1 MRAGKRRL
9 LGASWALSTW
19 LALAASAP
27 AQTDGVVERTSPAPV
42 AGPSPASATTAR
54 TDVQAAVDALARWAE
69 DHGGTLG
76 AAVLHTGSGE
86 LWAQSNADVALN
98 PASNAK
104 IITSAA
110 ALSRLGPS
118 FRFATGLYGV
128 IEGERVGT
136 LVLRSNGDPSLA
148 MADLWQLAASLKQ
161 RGVRKVERIL
171 VDQSRFDGRFVP
183 PAFEQ
188 QPDEWAAFRAPIS
201 AVALERNAV
210 TLVVVPTRAGAPAR
224 AWLEPPG
231 VLELTGSVQT
241 RAPGSGQKVS
251 LSLASREGVLTAA
264 LGGQVAQGLPE
275 LRFAR
280 RLDDPR
286 RAPGLALAAALN
298 ALGVSAPKQVALGG
312 ETVLDVLALH
322 PSPPLASLVTELG
335 KNSDNFYA
343 EMLLVALAA
352 EQGKLP
358 ASSED
363 GAALVRAWLQRIGAW
378 SDDARF
384 TNGSGLFDAD
394 RVSARSL
401 VKVLAHASRDPRI
414 ASEFVAQLAIGGVDG
429 TLRGRFSEFAATRS
443 VRAKTGTLAQVNS
456 LSGYVL
462 PSDGTPPMAF
472 ALIVNGVAGNAG
484 AIRKQMDDIVR
495 RVARGG
501 SGRVTAPA
509 SRAAHP

>member
-1 MRAGKRRL
+1 VRAGKRRL
-9 LGASWALSTW
+9 FGAWWALSLW
-19 LALAASAP
+19 LALTASAP
-27 AQTDGVVERTSPAPV
+27 AQTDGVVERASPAPV
-42 AGPSPASATTAR
+42 AGPLPASATTAR
-54 TDVQAAVDALARWAE
+54 TDVQAAVDALARWAQ

-76 AAVLHTGSGE
+76 AAVLHTGSAE

-104 IITSAA
+104 VVTSAA

-128 IEGERVGT
+128 IEGERVAT
-136 LVLRSNGDPSLA
+136 LVLRSNGDPSLG
-148 MADLWQLAASLKQ
+148 MADLWQLAAGLKQ

-171 VDQSRFDGRFVP
+171 VDQSRFDARFVP

-224 AWLEPPG
+224 TWIEPPG

-241 RAPGSGQKVS
+241 RAPGSGQNVS
-251 LSLASREGVLTAA
+251 LSLAPREGALGAT

-298 ALGVSAPKQVALGG
+298 MLGVSAPKQVGLGG
-312 ETVLDVLALH
+312 ESVLDVLALH
-322 PSPPLASLVTELG
+322 PSPPLASLVPELG

-363 GAALVRAWLQRIGAW
+363 GAAVVRAWLARIGAW

-394 RVSARSL
+394 RLSARSL

-429 TLRGRFSEFAATRS
+429 TLKGRFSEFAPTRS
-443 VRAKTGTLAQVNS
+443 VRAKTGTLAQVNC

-462 PSDGTPPMAF
+462 PADGSPPVAF
-472 ALIVNGVAGNAG
+472 ALLVNGVAGNG
-484 AIRKQMDDIVR
+484 GEIRKQMDDIVR
-495 RVARGG
+495 RVARAVT
-501 SGRVTAPA
+501 GRPAAPA
-509 SRAAHP
+509 PRAAAR

>member
-9 LGASWALSTW
+9 FGASWALPLW
-19 LALAASAP
+19 LTLAGTVA
-27 AQTDGVVERTSPAPV
+27 AQTDGVVEQAPAAPV
-42 AGPSPASATTAR
+42 AGLPAAAATPVR
-54 TDVQAAVDALARWAE
+54 TDVQAAVDALARWSRE
-69 DHGGTLG
+69 HGGTFG

-86 LWAQSNADVALN
+86 VWAQSNPDVALN

-104 IITSAA
+104 VVTSAA
-110 ALSRLGPS
+110 VLSQLGPS
-118 FRFATGLYGV
+118 FRFATGLFGV
-128 IEGERVGT
+128 IEGERIAT
-136 LVLRSNGDPSLA
+136 LVLRGNGDPSLG

-171 VDQSRFDGRFVP
+171 VDQSRFDARFVP

-210 TLVVVPTRAGAPAR
+210 TLVLTPTRAGTPAR
-224 AWLEPPG
+224 AWFEPPG
-231 VLELTGSVQT
+231 IVQVTGSVQT
-241 RAPGSGQKVS
+241 RAPGSGQNVT
-251 LSLASREGVLTAA
+251 LTLAPRDGVLTAT

-275 LRFAR
+275 LRFMR

-298 ALGVSAPKQVALGG
+298 ALGVSAPKQVGLGG
-312 ETVLDVLALH
+312 ETVLEPLALRA
-322 PSPPLASLVTELG
+322 SPPLASLVLELG
-335 KNSDNFYA
+335 KHSDNFYA

-358 ASSED
+358 ASSDD
-363 GAALVRAWLQRIGAW
+363 GAAAARAWLQRIGAW
-378 SDDARF
+378 SGDARF

-394 RVSARSL
+394 RLSARSL
-401 VKVLAHASRDPRI
+401 VQVLAHASRDPRI
-414 ASEFVAQLAIGGVDG
+414 ASEFMAQLSIGGVDG
-429 TLRGRFSEFAATRS
+429 TLKRRFAQLAAARS

-462 PSDGTPPMAF
+462 PPDGSPPIAF
-472 ALIVNGVAGNAG
+472 ALLVNGVAGNA
-484 AIRKQMDDIVR
+484 AEIRKQMDEIVV
-495 RVARGG
+495 RVARAGAAQVPA
-501 SGRVTAPA
+501 RAPH
-509 SRAAHP
+509 AAPR